1 MELLLRHGD
10 WDVVD
15 PASASWRY
23 LSFRVERLREGEH
36 VSRETGGEERALVPL
51 GGRCAVES
59 GGERWELGERAS
71 VFDGMPWA
79 LHLPRDTDYTLTA
92 LGDVE
97 VAVSGA
103 LADERFEPRLVT
115 PDDVEIEVRGSGN
128 ATRQINHIVKPE
140 FPAQR
145 LLVVEVFTPAG
156 NWSSYPPHKHDED
169 RPPGEVVL
177 EEVYYYRTQSEPP
190 GAFAVQR
197 LYSSQHGT
205 DITETVRDGDIM
217 LVPHGYHTTAAAHG
231 YDLYYLN
238 GLAGDRRSMAAADD
252 PLLAWIRPAWENLE
266 PDPRVPLVRHRA
278 KAPLSRGV

>member
-1 MELLLRHGD
+1 MSELLLRHGE
-10 WDVVD
+10 WDVID
-15 PASASWRY
+15 PKSASWQY
-23 LSFRVERLREGEH
+23 LSFRVERLRGDDH
-36 VSRETGGEERALVPL
+36 VSRNTGGEEVALVPL

-59 GGERWELGERAS
+59 DGLRWELGGRGS
-71 VFDGMPWA
+71 VFEGMPWA
-79 LHLPRDTDYTLTA
+79 LYLPRDTEYMLSA
-92 LGDVE
+92 AEDVE
-97 VAVSGA
+97 VAVAGA
-103 LADERFEPRLVT
+103 VADLRLEPRLVQ
-115 PDDVEIEVRGSGN
+115 PEDVEIEVRGSGN
-128 ATRQINHIVKPE
+128 ATRQINHIIKPD

-177 EEVYYYRTQSEPP
+177 EEVYYYRTQSQPP

-197 LYSSQHGT
+197 LYSPQYGT
-205 DITETVRDGDIM
+205 DLTETVRDGDIM

-252 PLLAWIRPAWENLE
+252 PELAWIRPAWERLE
-266 PDPRVPLVRHRA
+266 PDPRVPLVTLEGRR
-278 KAPLSRGV
+278 S

>member
-1 MELLLRHGD
+1 VSDLLLRDGE

-15 PASASWRY
+15 PASAGWRY
-23 LSFRVERLREGEH
+23 LSFRVERLRDGEK
-36 VSRETGGEERALVPL
+36 VVRNTGGEEIALVPL
-51 GGRCAVES
+51 GGRCAVEAA
-59 GGERWELGERAS
+59 GERFELGGRAS

-79 LHLPRDTDYTLTA
+79 LYVPRDTEYTLTA

-103 LADERFEPRLVT
+103 LADDRLEPRLVT
-115 PDDVEIEVRGSGN
+115 PEDVEIEVRGSGN
-128 ATRQINHIVKPE
+128 ATRQINHILKPE

-156 NWSSYPPHKHDED
+156 NWSSYPPHKHDVD
-169 RPPGEVVL
+169 DPPGEVVL
-177 EEVYYYRTQSEPP
+177 EEVYYYRTQSDPP

-197 LYSSQHGT
+197 LYSPQYGT
-205 DITETVRDGDIM
+205 DMTETVRDGDIM

-238 GLAGDRRSMAAADD
+238 GLAGDRRSMASADD
-252 PLLAWIRPAWENLE
+252 PELAWIRPAWAELE
-266 PDPRVPLVRHRA
+266 PDPRVPLVTLEGRR
-278 KAPLSRGV
+278 R

>member
-1 MELLLRHGD
+1 VTELLLRHGE

-15 PASASWRY
+15 PGSASWRF
-23 LSFRVERLREGEH
+23 LSFRVERLRDGEQ
-36 VSRETGGEERALVPL
+36 VSRHTGGEEVALVPL

-59 GGERWELGERAS
+59 GGDRWELGERPS

-79 LHLPRDTDYTLTA
+79 LYLPRDTDYTLSA

-103 LADERFEPRLVT
+103 LAEEQLEPRLVT
-115 PDDVEIEVRGSGN
+115 PQDVEIEVRGSGN
-128 ATRQINHIVKPE
+128 ATRQINHIIKPE

-169 RPPGEVVL
+169 HPPGEVVL
-177 EEVYYYRTQSEPP
+177 EEVYYYRTRAEPP

-197 LYSSQHGT
+197 LYSPRHGL
-205 DITETVRDGDIM
+205 DLTETVRDGDIM

-238 GLAGDRRSMAAADD
+238 GLAGERRSMAAADD
-252 PLLAWIRPAWENLE
+252 PLLAWIRRAWADLE
-266 PDPRVPLVRHRA
+266 PDPRVPMVTLEGRR
-278 KAPLSRGV
+278 R

>member
-1 MELLLRHGD
+1 VTELLLRHGD
-10 WDVVD
+10 WDTVD

-23 LSFRVERLREGEH
+23 LSFRVGRLRDGEQ
-36 VSRETGGEERALVPL
+36 VAGRTGDEEIALVPL
-51 GGRCAVES
+51 GGSCAIES

-79 LHLPRDTDYTLTA
+79 LYLPRDAEYTLSA

-103 LADERFEPRLVT
+103 LADERLEPRLVT
-115 PDDVEIEVRGSGN
+115 PNDVEIEVRGSGN
-128 ATRQINHIVKPE
+128 ATRQINHIIKPD

-169 RPPGEVVL
+169 HPPGEVVL
-177 EEVYYYRTQSEPP
+177 EEIYYYRTQTEPA

-197 LYSSQHGT
+197 LYSPQHGT
-205 DITETVRDGDIM
+205 DLTETVRDGDIM

-252 PLLAWIRPAWENLE
+252 PSLAWIRPAWANLE
-266 PDPRVPLVRHRA
+266 PDPRVPMVTLEGRR
-278 KAPLSRGV
+278 S

>member
-1 MELLLRHGD
+1 M
-10 WDVVD
+10 
-15 PASASWRY
+15 
-23 LSFRVERLREGEH
+23 
-36 VSRETGGEERALVPL
+36 

-59 GGERWELGERAS
+59 GEGRWELGGRPS

-79 LHLPRDTDYTLTA
+79 LYLPRDTDYTVSA

-103 LADERFEPRLVT
+103 LADERLEPRLVT
-115 PDDVEIEVRGSGN
+115 PEDVEIEVRGSGN
-128 ATRQINHIVKPE
+128 ATRQINHIIKPE

-169 RPPGEVVL
+169 HPPGEVVL
-177 EEVYYYRTQSEPP
+177 EEVYYYRTRTEPP

-197 LYSSQHGT
+197 LYSPRHGLDLT
-205 DITETVRDGDIM
+205 ATVRDGDIM
-217 LVPHGYHTTAAAHG
+217 LVPHGYHTTASAHG

-238 GLAGDRRSMAAADD
+238 GLAGERRSMAAADD
-252 PLLAWIRPAWENLE
+252 PLLAWIRPAWTHLE
-266 PDPRVPLVRHRA
+266 PDPRVPMVTLEGRR
-278 KAPLSRGV
+278 R

>member
-1 MELLLRHGD
+1 VSDLLLRDGE

-15 PASASWRY
+15 PGSAGWRY
-23 LSFRVERLREGEH
+23 LSFRVERLRDGES
-36 VSRETGGEERALVPL
+36 VSRNTGGEEIALVPL
-51 GGRCAVES
+51 GGRCAVDT
-59 GGERWELGERAS
+59 GGERFELGERAS
-71 VFDGMPWA
+71 VFEGMPWA
-79 LHLPRDTDYTLTA
+79 LYLPRDTEYTVTA

-103 LADERFEPRLVT
+103 LADEFLEPRLVM
-115 PDDVEIEVRGSGN
+115 PKDVEIEVRGSGN
-128 ATRQINHIVKPE
+128 ATRQINHILKPE

-156 NWSSYPPHKHDED
+156 NWSSYPPHKHDVD
-169 RPPGEVVL
+169 DPPGEVVL

-197 LYSSQHGT
+197 LYSPQYGT
-205 DITETVRDGDIM
+205 DMTETVRDGDIM

-238 GLAGDRRSMAAADD
+238 GLAGDRRSMASADD
-252 PLLAWIRPAWENLE
+252 PELAWIRPAWADLE
-266 PDPRVPLVRHRA
+266 PDPRVPLVTLEGRR
-278 KAPLSRGV
+278 R

>member
-1 MELLLRHGD
+1 VSDLLLRDGE

-15 PASASWRY
+15 PGSAGWRY
-23 LSFRVERLREGEH
+23 LSFWVERLRDGGS
-36 VSRETGGEERALVPL
+36 VSRNTDGEEIALVPL
-51 GGRCAVES
+51 GGRCAVDT
-59 GGERWELGERAS
+59 GGERFELGERAS
-71 VFDGMPWA
+71 VFEGMPWA
-79 LHLPRDTDYTLTA
+79 LYLPRDTEYTVTA

-103 LADERFEPRLVT
+103 LADERLEPRLVT
-115 PDDVEIEVRGSGN
+115 PKDVEIEVRGSGN
-128 ATRQINHIVKPE
+128 ATRQINHILKPE

-156 NWSSYPPHKHDED
+156 NWSSYPPHKHDVD
-169 RPPGEVVL
+169 GPPGEVVL

-197 LYSSQHGT
+197 LYSPQYGT
-205 DITETVRDGDIM
+205 DMTETVRDGDIM

-238 GLAGDRRSMAAADD
+238 GLAGDRRSMASADD
-252 PLLAWIRPAWENLE
+252 PALAWIRPAWADLE
-266 PDPRVPLVRHRA
+266 PDPRVPLVTLEGRR
-278 KAPLSRGV
+278 R